1 MRKPDEMELHQSNQS
16 IKLSWIFGI
25 GMLLIMS
32 ISHFVVNG
40 SLSNSF
46 LVMLSMLIVYRVNI
60 MMMKS
65 KMGNDKIK
73 PIVITMFLVFAICLV
88 LGLVNGY
95 LS

>member
-16 IKLSWIFGI
+16 IKLSWIFGV

-32 ISHFVVNG
+32 IYHFIVQGN
-40 SLSNSF
+40 LSNSF
-46 LVMLSMLIVYRVNI
+46 LVMLSMLIVYRAN
-60 MMMKS
+60 MMMMQS

-88 LGLVNGY
+88 LGLVYGY

>member
-1 MRKPDEMELHQSNQS
+1 MRKPDEMEVHQSNQS
-16 IKLSWIFGI
+16 VKLSWLFGM

-32 ISHFVVNG
+32 IYHFIVQGN
-40 SLSNSF
+40 LSNSF
-46 LVMLSMLIVYRVNI
+46 LVMLSMLIVYRAN
-60 MMMKS
+60 MMMMQS

-88 LGLVNGY
+88 LGLVYGY

>member
-16 IKLSWIFGI
+16 IKLSWIFGM

-40 SLSNSF
+40 SVSNSF
-46 LVMLSMLIVYRVNI
+46 LVMLSMLIVYRAN
-60 MMMKS
+60 MMMMQN

-73 PIVITMFLVFAICLV
+73 SIVITMFLVFAICLV
-88 LGLVNGY
+88 LGLVYGY

>member
-16 IKLSWIFGI
+16 IKLSWIFGM

-32 ISHFVVNG
+32 IYHFIVHG

-46 LVMLSMLIVYRVNI
+46 LVMLSMLIVYRANMI
-60 MMMKS
+60 MMQS

-73 PIVITMFLVFAICLV
+73 LIVITMFLVFTICLV
-88 LGLVNGY
+88 LGLVYGY

>member
-16 IKLSWIFGI
+16 IKLSWIFGM

-40 SLSNSF
+40 NLSNSF
-46 LVMLSMLIVYRVNI
+46 LVMLSMLIVYRANMI
-60 MMMKS
+60 MMQS

-73 PIVITMFLVFAICLV
+73 PIVITMFLVFTICLV
-88 LGLVNGY
+88 LGLVYGY

>member
-16 IKLSWIFGI
+16 IKLSWIFGM

-32 ISHFVVNG
+32 IYHFIVNG
-40 SLSNSF
+40 NLSNSF
-46 LVMLSMLIVYRVNI
+46 LVMLSMLIVYRAN
-60 MMMKS
+60 MMMMQS

-88 LGLVNGY
+88 LGLVYGY

>member
-16 IKLSWIFGI
+16 IKLSWIFGM

-46 LVMLSMLIVYRVNI
+46 LVMLSMLIVYRAN
-60 MMMKS
+60 MMMMQN

-73 PIVITMFLVFAICLV
+73 SIVITMFLVFALCLV
-88 LGLVNGY
+88 LGLVYGY

>member
-16 IKLSWIFGI
+16 IKLSWIFGV
-25 GMLLIMS
+25 GMLLVMS
-32 ISHFVVNG
+32 IYHFIVHG
-40 SLSNSF
+40 RLSNSL

-60 MMMKS
+60 MMMQS

-88 LGLVNGY
+88 LGLVYGY